1 MRASELRELTKEERE
16 AKLMDK
22 KEELFKL
29 RFQHALGQ
37 LEDNSLIGK
46 AKKDIARLLTIKG
59 EKGE

>member
-1 MRASELRELTKEERE
+1 MIASEIRELTKEERE

-37 LEDNSLIGK
+37 LENNSLLRK
-46 AKKDIARLLTIKG
+46 AKRDISRILTIKG

>member
-1 MRASELRELTKEERE
+1 MKASELRELTNEERE
-16 AKLMDK
+16 AKLMEK

-37 LEDNSLIGK
+37 LENNSLIRK
-46 AKKDIARLLTIKG
+46 SKRDVARLLTIKG